1 MLATRHTRVQS
12 ECSYLHITPQRSL
25 MMISAFIHT
34 YVRMSLAICHDDDEV
49 DTICALL
56 VSLPP

>member
-56 VSLPP
+56 VS